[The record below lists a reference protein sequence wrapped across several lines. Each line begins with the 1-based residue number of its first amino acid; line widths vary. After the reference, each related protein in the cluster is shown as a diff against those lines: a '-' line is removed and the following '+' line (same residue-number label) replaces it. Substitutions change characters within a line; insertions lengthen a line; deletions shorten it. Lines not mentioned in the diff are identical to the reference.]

1 MYCTL
6 QEAYNIPAVD
16 PIVRRKK
23 CMTPLRNQQLK
34 TQQSLPILDDVSPYD
49 LYSPNNGQQ
58 LAAADRIKYGRE
70 DFTDMSQSQSQ
81 SNRDQSGGIFS
92 SQPPTY
98 AAQGGDYN
106 YYCKDY
112 NICPKPAISAEP
124 FTTQQTNTTPG
135 AQCASVQAPIYEIP
149 ISAENKQNYQN
160 AMNTA
165 INQQPPSQP
174 IVTSIARSSDMNK
187 VKGYYDEDL
196 EQYLQT
202 NDMHAA
208 PAINIPKPPAPLKPE
223 ETPFRIPYEKPTTPK
238 VALRHNH
245 KEAIE
250 KGTTI
255 DAILDIVLFTLVGI
269 LIILLCDQIFKAAMI
284 YGMKETLKTM
294 SPYLQK
300 IQANID

>member
-34 TQQSLPILDDVSPYD
+34 TQQSLPIIDDVSPYD

-70 DFTDMSQSQSQ
+70 DFTDMSQSQS
-81 SNRDQSGGIFS
+81 NRDQSGGIFS

-98 AAQGGDYN
+98 AAQSGDYN

-174 IVTSIARSSDMNK
+174 IVTPIARSSDMNK

-208 PAINIPKPPAPLKPE
+208 PAPLKPE
-223 ETPFRIPYEKPTTPK
+223 ETAFAIPYEKPKPT
-238 VALRHNH
+238 LH
-245 KEAIE
+245 KHKPAIE
-250 KGTTI
+250 KTTTI

-300 IQANID
+300 IQDNID